1 MTAEL
6 KKTRETSL
14 SHHLFKVYFAVMTIN
29 ETCQTSSIQFGGVGV
44 RRKKGNAVT
53 E

>member
-14 SHHLFKVYFAVMTIN
+14 SHLFKVYFAVMTIN

-44 RRKKGNAVT
+44 GRKKGNAVT